1 MESIK
6 SIKSKL
12 KKFNDMEN
20 LKNQLK
26 NIPSSSGDK
35 KELNNILSNPNNN
48 FAPKLRPKKIHLV
61 PSKLRLNP
69 NGFNSLKRNKNNQI
83 FILSNKYFIS
93 CPNLE
98 EEGNNNDF
106 SSQEIFNRKK
116 MYSLKLL
123 RKKMAKI
130 KKQNLARIKSKT
142 VLKYNNKIYRKNMI
156 FEQELSDDDDNS
168 WDKKEDDY
176 FNNLYKFKPDDENE
190 FNQVK
195 NNNENNEVKYYRFNS
210 CSILEV
216 LKSKYSLKGIN

>member
-1 MESIK
+1 MESLK
-6 SIKSKL
+6 SIKSNF
-12 KKFNDMEN
+12 KKFNDIEN

-35 KELNNILSNPNNN
+35 KELDNIFSNPNNN

-69 NGFNSLKRNKNNQI
+69 NGFNSLKRNKNNQN

-116 MYSLKLL
+116 MYFLKLL
-123 RKKMAKI
+123 RKKMTKI

-156 FEQELSDDDDNS
+156 FEQELSDDDNS

-176 FNNLYKFKPDDENE
+176 FNNLYKFIPDDENE

>member
-1 MESIK
+1 MESLK
-6 SIKSKL
+6 SIKSNF
-12 KKFNDMEN
+12 KKFNDIEN

-35 KELNNILSNPNNN
+35 KELDNIFSNPNNN

-69 NGFNSLKRNKNNQI
+69 NGFNSLKRNKNNQN

-123 RKKMAKI
+123 RKKMTKI

-156 FEQELSDDDDNS
+156 FEQELSDDDNS

>member
-12 KKFNDMEN
+12 KKFNDIEN

-26 NIPSSSGDK
+26 NIPSLSGDK

-61 PSKLRLNP
+61 PSKLILNP
-69 NGFNSLKRNKNNQI
+69 IGFNGFKKNKKDQI

-98 EEGNNNDF
+98 EEVNNNDF

-123 RKKMAKI
+123 REKMTKI

-142 VLKYNNKIYRKNMI
+142 VLIYKNKINRKNMI
-156 FEQELSDDDDNS
+156 FEQELSDDDNS

>member
-12 KKFNDMEN
+12 KKFNDIEN

-35 KELNNILSNPNNN
+35 KELDNIFSNPNNN

-69 NGFNSLKRNKNNQI
+69 NCFNSLKRNKNNQI

-123 RKKMAKI
+123 RKKMTKI
-130 KKQNLARIKSKT
+130 KKLNLARIKSKT
-142 VLKYNNKIYRKNMI
+142 VLKYNNKIYWKNMI
-156 FEQELSDDDDNS
+156 FEQELSDDDNS

-195 NNNENNEVKYYRFNS
+195 NNNENNEYKYYRFNS

>member
-1 MESIK
+1 MESLK
-6 SIKSKL
+6 SIKSNF
-12 KKFNDMEN
+12 KKFNDIEN

-35 KELNNILSNPNNN
+35 KELDNIFSNPNNN

-69 NGFNSLKRNKNNQI
+69 NGFNSLKRNKNNQN

-123 RKKMAKI
+123 RKKMTKI

-156 FEQELSDDDDNS
+156 FEQELSDDDNS

-176 FNNLYKFKPDDENE
+176 FNNLYKFIPDDENE

-195 NNNENNEVKYYRFNS
+195 NNNENNEVKYYGFNS

-216 LKSKYSLKGIN
+216 LKSKCSLKGIN

>member
-12 KKFNDMEN
+12 KKFNDIEN

-26 NIPSSSGDK
+26 NIPSLSGDK

-61 PSKLRLNP
+61 PSKLILNP
-69 NGFNSLKRNKNNQI
+69 IGFNGFKKNKKDQI

-116 MYSLKLL
+116 IYSLKLM
-123 RKKMAKI
+123 RKKMTKI

-142 VLKYNNKIYRKNMI
+142 VLKYNTKIYRKNMI
-156 FEQELSDDDDNS
+156 FEQELSDDDNS
-168 WDKKEDDY
+168 WEKKEDDY
-176 FNNLYKFKPDDENE
+176 FNNLYKFIPDDENE

-216 LKSKYSLKGIN
+216 LKSKCSLKGIN

>member
-12 KKFNDMEN
+12 KKFNDIEN
-20 LKNQLK
+20 LKNKLK
-26 NIPSSSGDK
+26 NIPSLSGDK
-35 KELNNILSNPNNN
+35 KELDNILSNPNNN

-69 NGFNSLKRNKNNQI
+69 NGFNGFKKNIKDQN

-116 MYSLKLL
+116 IYSLKLM
-123 RKKMAKI
+123 RKKMTKI

-142 VLKYNNKIYRKNMI
+142 VLKYNTKIYRKNMI
-156 FEQELSDDDDNS
+156 FEQELSDDDNS

-176 FNNLYKFKPDDENE
+176 FNNLYKFIPDDENE

-216 LKSKYSLKGIN
+216 LKSKCSLKGIN

>member
-12 KKFNDMEN
+12 KKFNDIEN
-20 LKNQLK
+20 LKNKLK
-26 NIPSSSGDK
+26 NIPSLSGDK
-35 KELNNILSNPNNN
+35 KELDNILSNPNNN

-69 NGFNSLKRNKNNQI
+69 NGFNGLKRNKNNQN

-123 RKKMAKI
+123 RKKMTKI

-156 FEQELSDDDDNS
+156 FEQELSDDDNS

-176 FNNLYKFKPDDENE
+176 FNNLYKFIPDDENE

>member
-1 MESIK
+1 MIK

-12 KKFNDMEN
+12 KKFNDIEN

-26 NIPSSSGDK
+26 NIPSLSGDK

-61 PSKLRLNP
+61 PSKLILNP
-69 NGFNSLKRNKNNQI
+69 IGFNGFKKNKKDQI

-98 EEGNNNDF
+98 EEVNNNDF

-123 RKKMAKI
+123 REKMTKI

-142 VLKYNNKIYRKNMI
+142 VLIYKNKINRKNMI
-156 FEQELSDDDDNS
+156 FEQELSDDDNS

>member
-12 KKFNDMEN
+12 KKFNDIEN

-26 NIPSSSGDK
+26 NISSLSRDK

-61 PSKLRLNP
+61 PPKLILNP
-69 NGFNSLKRNKNNQI
+69 ICFNGFKKNKKDQN

-116 MYSLKLL
+116 IYSLKLM
-123 RKKMAKI
+123 RKKMTKI

-142 VLKYNNKIYRKNMI
+142 VLKYNTKIYRKNMI
-156 FEQELSDDDDNS
+156 FEQELSDDDNS
-168 WDKKEDDY
+168 WEKKEDDY
-176 FNNLYKFKPDDENE
+176 FNNLYKFIPDDENE

>member
-12 KKFNDMEN
+12 KKFNDIEN

-26 NIPSSSGDK
+26 NKPYPSGDK

-69 NGFNSLKRNKNNQI
+69 NGSNTLKRNKNNQI

-116 MYSLKLL
+116 MYFLKLL
-123 RKKMAKI
+123 RKKMTKI

-156 FEQELSDDDDNS
+156 FEQELSDDDNS

-176 FNNLYKFKPDDENE
+176 FNNLYKFIPDDENE

>member
-1 MESIK
+1 MESLK
-6 SIKSKL
+6 SIKSNF
-12 KKFNDMEN
+12 KKFNDIEN

-35 KELNNILSNPNNN
+35 KELDNIFSNPNNN

-69 NGFNSLKRNKNNQI
+69 NGFNSLKRNKNNQN

-116 MYSLKLL
+116 MYFLKLL
-123 RKKMAKI
+123 RKKMTKI

-156 FEQELSDDDDNS
+156 FEQELSDDDNS

>member
-12 KKFNDMEN
+12 KKFNDIEN
-20 LKNQLK
+20 LKNKLK
-26 NIPSSSGDK
+26 NIPSLSGDK
-35 KELNNILSNPNNN
+35 KELDNILSNPNNN

-69 NGFNSLKRNKNNQI
+69 NCFNSLKRNKNNQI

-116 MYSLKLL
+116 NVFS
-123 RKKMAKI
+123 
-130 KKQNLARIKSKT
+130 
-142 VLKYNNKIYRKNMI
+142 
-156 FEQELSDDDDNS
+156 
-168 WDKKEDDY
+168 
-176 FNNLYKFKPDDENE
+176 
-190 FNQVK
+190 
-195 NNNENNEVKYYRFNS
+195 
-210 CSILEV
+210 
-216 LKSKYSLKGIN
+216 

>member
-12 KKFNDMEN
+12 KKFNDIEN
-20 LKNQLK
+20 LKNKLK
-26 NIPSSSGDK
+26 NIPSLSGDK
-35 KELNNILSNPNNN
+35 KELDNILSNPNNN

-69 NGFNSLKRNKNNQI
+69 NGFNGFKKNIKDQN

-116 MYSLKLL
+116 IYSLKLM
-123 RKKMAKI
+123 RKKMTKI

-142 VLKYNNKIYRKNMI
+142 VLKYNTKIYRKNMI
-156 FEQELSDDDDNS
+156 FEQELSDDDNS

-176 FNNLYKFKPDDENE
+176 FNNLYKFIPDDENE

>member
-1 MESIK
+1 M
-6 SIKSKL
+6 
-12 KKFNDMEN
+12 D
-20 LKNQLK
+20 
-26 NIPSSSGDK
+26 NIF
-35 KELNNILSNPNNN
+35 SNPNNN

-69 NGFNSLKRNKNNQI
+69 NGFNSLKRNKNNQN

-123 RKKMAKI
+123 RKKMTKI

-156 FEQELSDDDDNS
+156 FEQELSDDDNS

-176 FNNLYKFKPDDENE
+176 FNNLYKFIPDDENE

>member
-12 KKFNDMEN
+12 KKFNDIEN
-20 LKNQLK
+20 LKNKLK
-26 NIPSSSGDK
+26 NIPSLSGDK
-35 KELNNILSNPNNN
+35 KELDNILSNPNNN

-69 NGFNSLKRNKNNQI
+69 NCFNSLKRNKNNQI

-106 SSQEIFNRKK
+106 SSQEIFNRTK
-116 MYSLKLL
+116 MYSLILL
-123 RKKMAKI
+123 RKKMTKI
-130 KKQNLARIKSKT
+130 KKQNLTRIKSKT
-142 VLKYNNKIYRKNMI
+142 ALKYNNKIYRKNMI
-156 FEQELSDDDDNS
+156 FEQELSDDDNS
-168 WDKKEDDY
+168 WDKKEDGY
-176 FNNLYKFKPDDENE
+176 FNNLYKFLPDDENE

-216 LKSKYSLKGIN
+216 LKSKCSLKGIN

>member
-1 MESIK
+1 MESLK
-6 SIKSKL
+6 SIKSNF
-12 KKFNDMEN
+12 KKFNDIEN

-35 KELNNILSNPNNN
+35 KELDNIFSNPNNN

-69 NGFNSLKRNKNNQI
+69 NGFNSLKRNKNNQN

-123 RKKMAKI
+123 RKKMTKI

-156 FEQELSDDDDNS
+156 FEQELSDDDNS

-176 FNNLYKFKPDDENE
+176 FNNLYKFIPDDENE

>member
-12 KKFNDMEN
+12 KKFNDIEN

-26 NIPSSSGDK
+26 NIPSLSGDK

-69 NGFNSLKRNKNNQI
+69 NGFNGFKKNKKDQN

-116 MYSLKLL
+116 MYSLILL
-123 RKKMAKI
+123 RKKMTKI
-130 KKQNLARIKSKT
+130 KKQNLTRIKSKT
-142 VLKYNNKIYRKNMI
+142 ALKYNNKIYRKNMI
-156 FEQELSDDDDNS
+156 FEQELSDDDNS
-168 WDKKEDDY
+168 WEKKEDDY
-176 FNNLYKFKPDDENE
+176 FNNLYKFIPDDENE